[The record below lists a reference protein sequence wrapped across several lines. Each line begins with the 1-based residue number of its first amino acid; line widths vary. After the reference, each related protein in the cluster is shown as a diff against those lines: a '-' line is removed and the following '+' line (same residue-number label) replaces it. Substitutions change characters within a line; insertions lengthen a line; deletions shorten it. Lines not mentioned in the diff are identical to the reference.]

1 MLRLERYIF
10 KDILAIFLLG
20 LFCLYTFPVYA
31 QSTGVE
37 FNNISPS
44 ETQKNILLRYSK
56 THGLDHFVFE
66 FPDGLKIPYD
76 LKSSANKT
84 VITFARVFRLNTLD
98 LARFPDY
105 KKIVQRELPN
115 RHLEITFPRPLAASA
130 ELVNSIILDFSADS
144 QNVLAVVKE
153 KITPMQIASLGFSWN
168 APVALSVFKRGKYLW
183 IVFNQYQQIKTDELL
198 KNANGIIKDIIQLP
212 HTSATI
218 LRLEAID
225 EVYSETRK
233 EGLLWIVDLY
243 NNKTDRRIIP
253 ISVNTDV
260 TIPLKP
266 FLRVNM
272 PGIEDIY
279 SFLDPEIGDILM
291 AVTSSTPG
299 YGYIHGY
306 KYADFAFLPTSQG
319 MAINTDDINLSLIR
333 SSSGFTLQ
341 TTQHPLHLSTDQE
354 KIKKISESQIAE
366 EEFSI
371 LKDVTM
377 PIIRKTFVESETY
390 LKSQIK
396 NAESDEAKDK
406 YTLDLARYYLSY
418 SLGSNAM
425 GKLREI
431 RDNLQSKKKTVSHRL
446 NKLVGVA
453 AFLMKRYDQAYDI
466 FSRPEFADYPEI
478 QLWKQLSDTNE
489 QIDYSSDILRN
500 IHFVYDYPVT
510 IKKNIVL
517 RGVVYA
523 IDKKSD
529 ALAQAFLN
537 VLKELPPTNETFAAY
552 NYYDAEKIRLQGYLK
567 SSLSQYRAAAL
578 SRSSLYSALARFRI
592 ADFNRNIANAKQN
605 RTIQEFERLR
615 FSWGEKQFKINVLN
629 SLVDLYLK
637 TTNFYMAL
645 KTLNDLSN
653 LSGNQKSAIEQRMI
667 QIMEEI
673 YYYNNDN
680 QFDPIKALALF
691 DDFGYLIERSPH
703 QTAIVIKLADRL
715 VAVDLLQRAE
725 QLLNSYMQQKHHS
738 LSHNDLSA
746 MGGRLALIDLFRN
759 DENSAIKHLKETE
772 FYDINETLRLQR
784 KIIEAKALVQ
794 LGDIEK
800 ALDMLAGNN
809 SKNALLLKSQ
819 IYWDSERWDEAS
831 DTIRFLVEKP
841 VEGQPLSDEQIRYI
855 LDWLTALKLAGKETV
870 IVRIRNTF
878 MPYFEKTP
886 YASLFNLLTD
896 KLEQDTISIK
906 QIDKTIQNI
915 QTFSNFARQYTQSLM
930 RSLDGKDNKDDKEN
944 VTKQ

>member
-1 MLRLERYIF
+1 MLKLKKHIF
-10 KDILAIFLLG
+10 KKVLAILLLG
-20 LFCLYTFPVYA
+20 LFCVCDAPVYA
-31 QSTGVE
+31 QVTGFK
-37 FNNISPS
+37 FNNITPS
-44 ETQKNILLRYSK
+44 ESQKNILLRYNR
-56 THGLDHFVFE
+56 TNDLDRFIFE
-66 FPDGLKIPYD
+66 FPDNVNIPYD
-76 LKSSANKT
+76 LKSSVDKT
-84 VITFARVFRLNTLD
+84 VITFARVFRLDTLN
-98 LARFPDY
+98 LMSFPDY
-105 KKIVQRELPN
+105 QKIIQKELPN
-115 RHLEITFPRPLAASA
+115 RRLEITFPRPLTASA
-130 ELVNSIILDFSADS
+130 ELVNSVVLDFSADS
-144 QNVLAVVKE
+144 QNFLTTAKT
-153 KITPMQIASLGFSWN
+153 KIEPMQIASLGFSWN
-168 APVALSVFKRGKYLW
+168 TPVALSVFRRGKYLW
-183 IVFNQYQQIKTDELL
+183 IVFNQYQQVKTEELL
-198 KNANGIIKDIIQLP
+198 KNASGIVKDIIQLP

-225 EVYSETRK
+225 EIYSETRK

-243 NNKTDRRIIP
+243 NSKTNRRIVP
-253 ISVNTDV
+253 ISVKTDA
-260 TIPLKP
+260 TIPSKP
-266 FLRVNM
+266 FLQVNM
-272 PGIEDIY
+272 PNVEDIY

-291 AVTSSTPG
+291 AVTSSAPG
-299 YGYIHGY
+299 YGYTSGY
-306 KYADFAFLPTSQG
+306 KYVDFTFLPTSQG
-319 MAINTDDINLSLIR
+319 MAINTDDVNLSLIR
-333 SSSGFTLQ
+333 NTSGFTLQ
-341 TTQHPLHLSTDQE
+341 TTQHPLHLSKDLE
-354 KIKKISESQIAE
+354 GLKGISENQATD

-371 LKDVTM
+371 LQDVTM
-377 PIIRKTFVESETY
+377 PIIRKTFVESEDY

-396 NAESDEAKDK
+396 NAESEEDKDK
-406 YTLDLARYYLSY
+406 YSLDLARYYLSY
-418 SLGSNAM
+418 NLGSNAL
-425 GKLREI
+425 GKLRDI
-431 RDNLQSKKKTVSHRL
+431 KNKLQKQQKTASHRL
-446 NKLVGVA
+446 TKLLGVA

-478 QLWKQLSDTNE
+478 QLWKQLSDTSQQTNHSPE
-489 QIDYSSDILRN
+489 ILRN

-510 IKKNIVL
+510 LKKAITL
-517 RGVVYA
+517 RGVAYA

-529 ALAQAFLN
+529 VLAQAFLN
-537 VLKELPPTNETFAAY
+537 ILKELPPTNETFAAY

-567 SSLSQYRAAAL
+567 SALPEYKAAAL
-578 SRSSLYSALARFRI
+578 SHSNLYSALGRFRI
-592 ADFNRNIANAKQN
+592 ADFNRNVADAKKN

-645 KTLNDLSN
+645 KTLSDLSN
-653 LSGNQKSAIEQRMI
+653 LSSKQKPAIEQRMI

-725 QLLNSYMQQKHHS
+725 QLLNSYMQQKWYS
-738 LSHNDLSA
+738 LSHEELSA
-746 MGGRLALIDLFRN
+746 MGGRLALIDLFQN
-759 DENSAIKHLKETE
+759 DENSALKHLGETE
-772 FYDINETLRLQR
+772 FYDISETLRLQR

-831 DTIRFLVEKP
+831 DTIRYLVEKP

-915 QTFSNFARQYTQSLM
+915 QTFSNFAKQYTQSLM
-930 RSLDGKDNKDDKEN
+930 RSLDNKDDKEN
-944 VTKQ
+944 ATKQ